1 MLRNRRLSI
10 TPRSPDGT
18 RQTAAEI
25 TLVHCLQRARAV
37 LATTL
42 FAALASFGPA
52 AAQENE
58 NYKIAQ
64 GLGVYL
70 GVLPAGMVR
79 GPEAGMHG
87 GAPRGEHEYHVI
99 IAVFDA
105 VTGMRVENAKVTATV
120 SGLGHVGQNSLELE
134 PMAIAGT
141 VTYGDFVNLPGNDRY
156 DIAVDIRIPRR
167 NAPVRVAFTYQHLQ

>member
-1 MLRNRRLSI
+1 MLRIRPI
-10 TPRSPDGT
+10 TIALPPPDGT
-18 RQTAAEI
+18 RQTAARM
-25 TLVHCLQRARAV
+25 TLANRLRRALAV
-37 LATTL
+37 LATAL

-52 AAQENE
+52 TAQENE

-87 GAPRGEHEYHVI
+87 GAPRGEHEYHII

-105 VTGMRVENAKVTATV
+105 AVGTRVENAKATVTV

-141 VTYGDFVNLPGNDRY
+141 VTYGGFVNLPGNDRY
-156 DIAVDIRIPRR
+156 DIAVDIRIPGR